1 MSDFVNSGT
10 SRSLTAKLWRGER
23 MCLIGM
29 DVDEPEDDFVGFSI
43 EVKSPGKKTFSPLRN
58 RIAFSYNKPATD
70 AVNGFRNYPSLE
82 APFQKFR
89 WMHFPYDPKD
99 GVYRYRITKQ
109 HMPSDNKLVAG
120 DTKTVDISL
129 SKETYSDFLDIGF
142 TRSFASSQAYVDK
155 FHNDPDI
162 IPSGRASGLAFD
174 KTKSPPGVYEWLG
187 FEAYDLL
194 FSLLDEV
201 ANDKTLS
208 LDVFAYDLDEPDIVG
223 KFAALGS
230 RLRIIIDNSADHAKA
245 TNDASVAAQKLI
257 ASAGAAN
264 VHRMHFSG
272 LQHNKVL
279 IVKKNNKPVKVLFGS
294 TNFSFRGIYIQANN
308 ALLFTSSAVAGLF
321 SQYFDLAFENSP
333 GFTSNALFTT
343 WHSVKMN
350 GKPDLELCFA
360 PHTSADLSLGSV
372 GKAIDNATSS
382 VFFAIAFLYQTKS
395 GAVREAIDRLMKSE
409 VFCYGISDKTSSL
422 EITKPDGSVALV
434 PFSYLAKNAPPPFS
448 AEWSG
453 GSGINEHNKFVVT
466 DFNLPTARVYTGSS
480 NLSPSGETKN
490 GDNLVV
496 IQDQRIATSY
506 AIDAL
511 RIFDH
516 LHFRA
521 RMSQASA
528 LAPRD
533 AKQALTLQ
541 KPIAISGL
549 KQSWFA
555 TSYLAGDQAL
565 RDRLLFAH

>member
-1 MSDFVNSGT
+1 MSDFMNSGT
-10 SRSLTAKLWRGER
+10 SGSLTTKLWRGER

-29 DVDEPEDDFVGFSI
+29 DVKDPEPDFVGFSI
-43 EVKSPGKKTFSPLRN
+43 EVKSPGKRTFSPLRN
-58 RIAFSYNKPATD
+58 RIAFSYNQPVGT
-70 AVNGFRNYPSLE
+70 AVNGFRNYPSLQ

-99 GVYRYRITKQ
+99 GSYKYRITKQ

-120 DTKTVDISL
+120 DTKTLDIPL

-155 FHNDPDI
+155 FHNNSHV
-162 IPSGRASGLAFD
+162 IPSGGASGLGFD
-174 KTKSPPGVYEWLG
+174 KSKSPAGVYSWLG

-201 ANDKTLS
+201 VNDKTLT
-208 LDVFAYDLDEPDIVG
+208 LDVFAYDLDEPDIVA
-223 KFAALGS
+223 KFAALGT
-230 RLRIIIDNSADHAKA
+230 RLRIIIDNSASHGKA
-245 TNDASVAAQKLI
+245 TNDASIAATKLV
-257 ASAGAAN
+257 STAGAGN

-279 IVKKNNKPVKVLFGS
+279 IVKKNGKPVKVFFGS

-308 ALLFTSSAVAGLF
+308 ALLFTCDDVAALF

-343 WHSVKMN
+343 WHSIQMD
-350 GKPDLELCFA
+350 GRPDIQVCFA
-360 PHTSADLSLGSV
+360 PHASSSLSLDPV
-372 GKAIDNATSS
+372 GQAIDQASSS

-395 GAVREAIDRLMKSE
+395 GSVREAIDRLMKSN

-466 DFNLPTARVYTGSS
+466 DFNLPSARVYTGSS

-496 IQDQRIATSY
+496 IQDQRVATSY

-511 RIFDH
+511 RVFDH

-521 RMSQASA
+521 RMNTASA
-528 LAPRD
+528 LTPHD
-533 AKQALTLQ
+533 AQEALTLQ
-541 KPIAISGL
+541 KPIAISGQ

-555 TSYLAGDQAL
+555 TSYLSGDQAEH
-565 RDRLLFAH
+565 DRLLFSQ